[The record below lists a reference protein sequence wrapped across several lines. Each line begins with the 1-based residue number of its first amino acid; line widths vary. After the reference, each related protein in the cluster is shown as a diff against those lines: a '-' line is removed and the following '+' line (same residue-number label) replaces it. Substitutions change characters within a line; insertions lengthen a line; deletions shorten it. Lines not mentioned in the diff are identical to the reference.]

1 MTFSKVLHL
10 LLLHNFKALMEL
22 CEVFPAVQ
30 SAKKAVEYA
39 PTWWIAHQTLGRAYL
54 GLGEVK
60 MVICAFR
67 VSSLK

>member
-1 MTFSKVLHL
+1 
-10 LLLHNFKALMEL
+10 MEL
-22 CEVFPAVQ
+22 CEVLPAVQ

-60 MVICAFR
+60 MVICVFWA
-67 VSSLK
+67 SSFKLQF

>member
-1 MTFSKVLHL
+1 
-10 LLLHNFKALMEL
+10 MEL

-30 SAKKAVEYA
+30 SAKKAVEYS

-60 MVICAFR
+60 MVII
-67 VSSLK
+67 LKILSQFIV